1 MPPRRSEGEESEYP
15 FFEGD
20 GSSSGKWKYYCMAG
34 DDYEGPPIFDDD
46 QFDDDYEG
54 PPVFDDYPYEEEI
67 VSGDVG
73 KGFVDN
79 YPNFQE
85 GKNNV
90 SFSGVVLRVEEES
103 MSVYDTDIEDVT
115 EKEEGFIEKGG
126 FGGKEDNIEDVFVL
140 ANDLCSSMIQTTL
153 NVDFEEDINTKS
165 HELVSFAKS
174 IIIKLKD
181 CFWYSL
187 ESTDS
192 ICVLFYFHYISWY
205 QEPKFLIKMF
215 PRRSEGEEL
224 EYPFFEGDGSSSDEW
239 RDYGMAG
246 DDYEGPPIFDDDQ
259 YEEESMPVYDTD
271 IEDVIEEEEGF
282 IEKGGFGGKEDNI
295 EDVVVVAN
303 DLCSSMIQTT
313 LNVDFEEDINTKSHE
328 LVSFAK
334 SIIIKM
340 KETAE
345 SYLNK
350 KVDKAV
356 ITVPAYFND
365 AQRQATKDARRIAG
379 LDVKATNGDTFLGGE
394 DFDNALLDHL
404 LDEYKSAEG
413 IDLTK
418 DKLALQRLREAAEKA
433 KIELSSTNQT
443 DINLPFITADA
454 SGAKHFNMTLTRSKF
469 ETLVGKLIERT
480 KNPCLSC
487 RKDAGLLPKDV
498 DEVLLVG
505 GMSRVP
511 KVQQVVAEIFGKN
524 PSKGV
529 NPDEAV
535 AMGAAIQG
543 GILKGDVKELLLL
556 DVTPLSLGIE
566 TLGGIFT
573 KLINRNTTFL
583 VFSTAAENQTQVG
596 IKVLQGERAME
607 ADNKTLGEF
616 ELVGIPPAPRG
627 MPKIEVTFDI
637 DANGMVTVSAK
648 DNATG
653 REQQIT
659 IKSSGG
665 LSEEEIQQMVKDAE
679 LHSQKDEERKVVAAE
694 IKSAIEDLKKA
705 RNGENGDEIKEK
717 LDAANKALA
726 KIGEHMNKGSG
737 SGGSDAAPEA
747 DFEEA
752 ANK

>member
-1 MPPRRSEGEESEYP
+1 MTPAL
-15 FFEGD
+15 D
-20 GSSSGKWKYYCMAG
+20 AW
-34 DDYEGPPIFDDD
+34 
-46 QFDDDYEG
+46 
-54 PPVFDDYPYEEEI
+54 VEI
-67 VSGDVG
+67 NGQQYSPSQVG
-73 KGFVDN
+73 A
-79 YPNFQE
+79 
-85 GKNNV
+85 
-90 SFSGVVLRVEEES
+90 
-103 MSVYDTDIEDVT
+103 
-115 EKEEGFIEKGG
+115 
-126 FGGKEDNIEDVFVL
+126 FVL
-140 ANDLCSSMIQTTL
+140 T
-153 NVDFEEDINTKS
+153 
-165 HELVSFAKS
+165 
-174 IIIKLKD
+174 
-181 CFWYSL
+181 
-187 ESTDS
+187 
-192 ICVLFYFHYISWY
+192 
-205 QEPKFLIKMF
+205 
-215 PRRSEGEEL
+215 
-224 EYPFFEGDGSSSDEW
+224 
-239 RDYGMAG
+239 
-246 DDYEGPPIFDDDQ
+246 
-259 YEEESMPVYDTD
+259 
-271 IEDVIEEEEGF
+271 
-282 IEKGGFGGKEDNI
+282 
-295 EDVVVVAN
+295 
-303 DLCSSMIQTT
+303 
-313 LNVDFEEDINTKSHE
+313 
-328 LVSFAK
+328 
-334 SIIIKM
+334 KM

-379 LDVKATNGDTFLGGE
+379 LDVLRIINEPTVAALSYGANDKEGVIVVFDLGGGTFDVSILEISGGVFEVKATNGDTFLGAE

-454 SGAKHFNMTLTRSKF
+454 S
-469 ETLVGKLIERT
+469 
-480 KNPCLSC
+480 
-487 RKDAGLLPKDV
+487 DAGLLPKDV

-556 DVTPLSLGIE
+556 D
-566 TLGGIFT
+566 
-573 KLINRNTTFL
+573 

-679 LHSQKDEERKVVAAE
+679 LHSQKDEERKVIPSEVAAE

-737 SGGSDAAPEA
+737 SGG
-747 DFEEA
+747 F
-752 ANK
+752 